1 MSEYSAGILRNG
13 IYKGIPTPPIIR
25 GRFDPIFANRD
36 FCIRGD
42 GNEIESDQF
51 QRFLDAGLNRKLEIE
66 PGLNIMYTGQLFVR
80 DGCKLHGNGSTLTA
94 HPGSDTN
101 TTGLHLSDATWAGIG
116 PSNVLVDDLSINGN
130 GTARRANGAL
140 SGSGVGQAAGV
151 YCIGAINF
159 RLKRVRVIDSTG
171 DGIYVGGNN
180 SLNRLSQEFSVED
193 CYVEAPS
200 RNCYSVV
207 GTYKGSY
214 VNCIGF
220 NASYGNAHGNISYG
234 WDYEPDSANT
244 LNNAVDCVSCKSM
257 YNQVG
262 FGENL
267 ALGVSSN
274 CNWLSCYTEGNTTG
288 FYASGAGGGCRLIG
302 GRVNG
307 NTTNYTNITE
317 KLASFP

>member
-1 MSEYSAGILRNG
+1 MNAPGIFPNG
-13 IYKGIPTPPIIR
+13 IVKGIPTPPIIR

-36 FCIRGD
+36 FGIRGD
-42 GNEIESDQF
+42 GNEIESYQF
-51 QRFLDAGLNRKLEIE
+51 QRFLDEGQNRILVIE

-94 HPGSDTN
+94 HPGSDIN
-101 TTGLHLSDATWAGIG
+101 TTGLHLTDATWAKNG
-116 PSNVLVDDLSINGN
+116 PSNVLIDDLTINGN

-151 YCIGAINF
+151 YCIGAVNF
-159 RLKRVRVIDSTG
+159 RLKKVRVIDSTG

-180 SLNRLSQEFSVED
+180 SLNRLSQHFSVED
-193 CYVEAPS
+193 CYVEAPG

-207 GTYKGSY
+207 GAYLGAFI
-214 VNCIGF
+214 NCTAF
-220 NASYGNAHGNISYG
+220 NATYGVAHGNISYG
-234 WDYEPDSANT
+234 WDYEPDGGST
-244 LNNAVDCVSCKSM
+244 LNNAVDCVSCKSL

-274 CNWLSCYTEGNTTG
+274 CNWVSCYTEGNTYG
-288 FYASGAGGGCRLIG
+288 FYASGAGFGCRVIG
-302 GRVNG
+302 GRVSG
-307 NTTNYTNITE
+307 NTTNYSTIAE
-317 KLASFP
+317 KIASFP